1 MPTRS
6 DTDLM
11 ALFNQAY
18 RDASVANNPGTL
30 AQNRPTVD
38 QMSVRDRLWDSMNFT
53 YGQQRR
59 ASDQSF
65 TNAISQQDRQA
76 LARGMQRSSYNAAT
90 QANMR
95 NQQIQAQ
102 NDIWA
107 QQIADYER
115 QLYQIDRDEIAD
127 QQWER
132 QFAENVRQFN
142 VLHPQ
147 PAEGAGGGSGGG
159 ATSRRRSSGRGGG
172 GNGGG
177 NGAGDTGAN
186 DTAANLSLQD
196 LVASLL
202 NGNGNGTVGY
212 TGGTPTSRYAN
223 RVSGNDAGDVAV
235 GSNSTTRRTRYTR

>member
-1 MPTRS
+1 MATRS

-59 ASDQSF
+59 ASDQSYA
-65 TNAISQQDRQA
+65 NAISQQDRQA

-102 NDIWA
+102 NDIYA

-147 PAEGAGGGSGGG
+147 PAEGAGGGGGGG
-159 ATSRRRSSGRGGG
+159 ATSSRRGSGRSGR
-172 GNGGG
+172 GG
-177 NGAGDTGAN
+177 NGAGDTGAI
-186 DTAANLSLQD
+186 DTSANQTLQD
-196 LVASLL
+196 LVGSLL
-202 NGNGNGTVGY
+202 NGNGTVGY
-212 TGGTPTSRYAN
+212 TGGTTATRYAN
-223 RVSGNDAGDVAV
+223 QQYGNEGGAIR
-235 GSNSTTRRTRYTR
+235 NRRTERSR

>member
-59 ASDQSF
+59 ASDQNYA
-65 TNAISQQDRQA
+65 NAISQQDRQA

-132 QFAENVRQFN
+132 QFAENVRQFD

-147 PAEGAGGGSGGG
+147 PTGGGGGGGGST
-159 ATSRRRSSGRGGG
+159 TSSRRSSRRSGS
-172 GNGGG
+172 
-177 NGAGDTGAN
+177 GAGDTGAT
-186 DTAANLSLQD
+186 DTSDNQGLQELAD
-196 LVASLL
+196 SLL
-202 NGNGNGTVGY
+202 GSGAVGY
-212 TGGTPTSRYAN
+212 TGGTTATRYAN
-223 RVSGNDAGDVAV
+223 QQYGNEGGVIRQ
-235 GSNSTTRRTRYTR
+235 NNPYNRRTERSR